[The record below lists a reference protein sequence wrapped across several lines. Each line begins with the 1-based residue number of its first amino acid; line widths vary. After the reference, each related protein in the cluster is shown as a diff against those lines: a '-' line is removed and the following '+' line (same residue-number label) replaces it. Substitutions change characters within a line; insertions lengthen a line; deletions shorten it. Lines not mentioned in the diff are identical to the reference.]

1 MSAAARAGRCAR
13 GGEWCQNVDHWGAL
27 TLVAAWI
34 GVHSLMI
41 ADIWYPKLIS
51 RRVRQPWDFLAD
63 RFAKYMTVHAVGG
76 TTSTPEERKQ
86 YKDKNPV
93 AGAWGPFTPRKQSD
107 AKELH

>member
-1 MSAAARAGRCAR
+1 
-13 GGEWCQNVDHWGAL
+13 
-27 TLVAAWI
+27 
-34 GVHSLMI
+34 MI

-93 AGAWGPFTPRKQSD
+93 AEDENGAQVAVTTRRRATGR
-107 AKELH
+107 A